1 MTGAARFR
9 EIVFMDDFFRSSD
22 NTLQSHPANRR
33 FLCRAF
39 GLPAKR
45 LGIPIREM
53 FPRSEGGDFDVA
65 TMMGVLSL
73 PLRPEGWAK
82 STIADLE
89 PLAEAGLMPRF
100 HPGMLL
106 IGWGLSPSLM
116 HCVDQGGASFIDL
129 EIAPVRFASHLAFCA
144 RTNDR
149 RIEAAFAAWRIEE
162 ESFWNEATILQ
173 GYFSRRSPPFLFSRD
188 LSVGL
193 FCGQTAIDLALVR
206 DGKIAH
212 PIDVLEQ
219 VQELAR
225 SVDLLVIKPHPY
237 EQDLRHL
244 VELAAQIPNAA
255 WTDENIYAMLCA
267 DNLKFVC
274 GLSSGALL
282 EANYFIKSSRHL
294 IAPDRHNRSRLP
306 AACSDWISVG
316 PGIASLEGL
325 AKICAGPGEVLPRP
339 SRFPDDALDRVFGTR
354 WGLDAHSTGLRAQ
367 PGLALGRVYEFHSG
381 QAATG
386 WLSFGWHVPEG
397 TGVWTA
403 GERACIVIPLDTA
416 LPEDVPE
423 PLHIDIEGLL
433 FVATSPRN
441 PTVRAWINGQRADF
455 QVAQGTAQKAD
466 AHFNLSTRF
475 HDAKRAPALL
485 LEFDITDP
493 QRPCDVGL
501 GDDDRRLGFHLQRLS
516 VRPEPAPAIDKS
528 AAARVPHAS
537 RKRRA
542 GRHTASVWMAAACLG
557 LLGAAML
564 PAGAGKPVVS
574 RADTSRWNQIK
585 HAVAAGAALVRDDLH
600 HLLHHG

>member
-22 NTLQSHPANRR
+22 NALQSHPANRR

-45 LGIPIREM
+45 LGIPFREM

-65 TMMGVLSL
+65 AMMGVLSL
-73 PLRPEGWAK
+73 PIRPEGWAK

-100 HPGMLL
+100 LPGMLV

-149 RIEAAFAAWRIEE
+149 LIETALAARRIDE
-162 ESFWNEATILQ
+162 ESYWNEAAILQ

-188 LSVGL
+188 LDVGL
-193 FCGQTAIDLALVR
+193 FCGQTAIDLALVS
-206 DGKIAH
+206 DGKIAR
-212 PIDVLEQ
+212 PIDALEE
-219 VQELAR
+219 VRELAR
-225 SVDLLVIKPHPY
+225 SVDLLVVKPHPY
-237 EQDLRHL
+237 EPDLRHL
-244 VELAAQIPNAA
+244 VVLAAQIPNAA

-282 EANYFIKSSRHL
+282 EANYFIKPSRRL
-294 IAPDRHNRSRLP
+294 IAADRHNRSRLP
-306 AACSDWISVG
+306 AACSDWTFVG
-316 PGIASLEGL
+316 PGIASLEAL
-325 AKICAGPGEVLPRP
+325 AEICASPGEFMPRP

-354 WGLDAHSTGLRAQ
+354 WGLDAHSAGLRAL

-403 GERACIVIPLDTA
+403 GERACIVIPLDTV
-416 LPEDVPE
+416 LPKDAPE
-423 PLHIDIEGLL
+423 RLIIGFEGLL
-433 FVATSPRN
+433 FVGTSPRN

-455 QVAQGTAQKAD
+455 QVAQGTAGKAD
-466 AHFNLSTRF
+466 AHFHLSTRF
-475 HDAKRAPALL
+475 RDAKRAGALV
-485 LEFDITDP
+485 LEFDIADP
-493 QRPCDVGL
+493 QRPCDLGL
-501 GDDDRRLGFHLQRLS
+501 GNDDRRLGFHLQRLS
-516 VRPEPAPAIDKS
+516 VRPELAPAIDK
-528 AAARVPHAS
+528 AAARVPHAA

-542 GRHTASVWMAAACLG
+542 GRRTASLWMASACLG

-564 PAGAGKPVVS
+564 PTGTGNPVAS
-574 RADTSRWNQIK
+574 TTTDTSRWNQIK
-585 HAVAAGAALVRDDLH
+585 HAVASGAALVRDDLH